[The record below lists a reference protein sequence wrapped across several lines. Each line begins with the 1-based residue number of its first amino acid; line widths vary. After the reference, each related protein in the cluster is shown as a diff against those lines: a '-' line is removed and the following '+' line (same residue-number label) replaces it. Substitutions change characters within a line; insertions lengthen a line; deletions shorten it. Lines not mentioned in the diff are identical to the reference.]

1 VKSVRRAK
9 RIVWVRRV
17 AQTVVL
23 LLFLGLLLATR
34 DSGEGRTS
42 GPLALFFD
50 LDPLILLSTWL
61 STHALAGLSLLALAT
76 VGLTV
81 LLGRVF
87 CGWICP
93 FGTLHNMVGTLRRK
107 FRRLLPRTE
116 AFSRWQ
122 RAKYFLLFALLVMA
136 LGGAHWIGVFDPFSL
151 LYRSLAV
158 TVLPVLQYA
167 VEEGSTAIY
176 LADPHLGSLH
186 LTAISEPVYRFLRDH
201 LFGASRQ
208 VFSGSAVIF
217 LLLIAALA
225 LNLYRPRF
233 WCRYVCPLGALLGL
247 CAKRTMLRLSDA
259 QGECDQCGLCTIRCP
274 AAAQPEKRDQWLPSE
289 CFGCWNCVAAC
300 KNGGIDFRFA
310 WPWRRPRAG
319 TVDLKKRAALTA
331 VLGGVGGLLLLR
343 MTPQAQA
350 LTYHPGLIRPP
361 GARPEPD
368 FLRRCIQCGM
378 CMKVCPPNGLHP
390 TWHEAGIEGVWTPM
404 LVPRIGYCEYE
415 CHLCG
420 QVCPTG
426 AIAPLSLEAKK
437 RVKIGLAAI
446 DTTRCLPYAY
456 GRDCIV
462 CEEHC
467 PIPTKA
473 IYFVE
478 KEIALRDGSTR
489 VVKQPK
495 VDPDLCTGCGICENK
510 CPFRDRPAIFVTSA
524 NEGRHA
530 ANQPI
535 LPSLAAPDDGD
546 AVPARDSFPA
556 GEDPYR

>member
-1 VKSVRRAK
+1 
-9 RIVWVRRV
+9 
-17 AQTVVL
+17 
-23 LLFLGLLLATR
+23 
-34 DSGEGRTS
+34 
-42 GPLALFFD
+42 
-50 LDPLILLSTWL
+50 
-61 STHALAGLSLLALAT
+61 
-76 VGLTV
+76 
-81 LLGRVF
+81 
-87 CGWICP
+87 
-93 FGTLHNMVGTLRRK
+93 
-107 FRRLLPRTE
+107 
-116 AFSRWQ
+116 
-122 RAKYFLLFALLVMA
+122 
-136 LGGAHWIGVFDPFSL
+136 
-151 LYRSLAV
+151 
-158 TVLPVLQYA
+158 
-167 VEEGSTAIY
+167 
-176 LADPHLGSLH
+176 
-186 LTAISEPVYRFLRDH
+186 
-201 LFGASRQ
+201 
-208 VFSGSAVIF
+208 
-217 LLLIAALA
+217 
-225 LNLYRPRF
+225 
-233 WCRYVCPLGALLGL
+233 
-247 CAKRTMLRLSDA
+247 
-259 QGECDQCGLCTIRCP
+259 
-274 AAAQPEKRDQWLPSE
+274 
-289 CFGCWNCVAAC
+289 
-300 KNGGIDFRFA
+300 
-310 WPWRRPRAG
+310 
-319 TVDLKKRAALTA
+319 
-331 VLGGVGGLLLLR
+331 
-343 MTPQAQA
+343 
-350 LTYHPGLIRPP
+350 
-361 GARPEPD
+361 
-368 FLRRCIQCGM
+368 
-378 CMKVCPPNGLHP
+378 
-390 TWHEAGIEGVWTPM
+390 
-404 LVPRIGYCEYE
+404 VPRIGYCEYE